1 LAVEEIGHNSIAK
14 ASDDVEEELLNQITY
29 DGKEKTRSP
38 VVTVMG
44 HVDHGKTTLL
54 DFIRKAKVVDSEA
67 GGITQHIG
75 AYEVKSKDSSIT
87 FIDTPGHAAFSSM
100 RARGANT
107 TDIVVLVVA
116 ANDSIMPQTEEA
128 INHAKAAEVSIIVA
142 INKMDLQDADAE
154 KVKGDLGAKDLVPE
168 DWGGNV
174 QMIPVS
180 ALNGEGV
187 DKLLEAISLEAE
199 ILELKA
205 FHEGDAQGVVIE
217 SELDKFRG
225 AVSTFLVQNGCLKV
239 GDVVISDMSMGKVK
253 AITNSS
259 GEKIKQAGPSSA
271 VEVLGLDTA
280 SNAGS
285 FFQVV
290 KNEKTARESYKLQR

>member
-1 LAVEEIGHNSIAK
+1 
-14 ASDDVEEELLNQITY
+14 
-29 DGKEKTRSP
+29 
-38 VVTVMG
+38 
-44 HVDHGKTTLL
+44 
-54 DFIRKAKVVDSEA
+54 
-67 GGITQHIG
+67 
-75 AYEVKSKDSSIT
+75 
-87 FIDTPGHAAFSSM
+87 M

-142 INKMDLQDADAE
+142 INKMDLQGADAE

-280 SNAGS
+280 PNAGS

-290 KNEKTARESYKLQR
+290 KNEKAAREVIDFRDSKQKEK

>member
-1 LAVEEIGHNSIAK
+1 
-14 ASDDVEEELLNQITY
+14 
-29 DGKEKTRSP
+29 
-38 VVTVMG
+38 
-44 HVDHGKTTLL
+44 
-54 DFIRKAKVVDSEA
+54 
-67 GGITQHIG
+67 
-75 AYEVKSKDSSIT
+75 
-87 FIDTPGHAAFSSM
+87 
-100 RARGANT
+100 
-107 TDIVVLVVA
+107 
-116 ANDSIMPQTEEA
+116 MPQTEEA

-280 SNAGS
+280 PNAGS

-290 KNEKTARESYKLQR
+290 KNEKAAREVIDYRDSKQKEKKQIKQKDDRIGDIFESMGQASMKFLNLIIKTDVAGTAEAIKYFSY